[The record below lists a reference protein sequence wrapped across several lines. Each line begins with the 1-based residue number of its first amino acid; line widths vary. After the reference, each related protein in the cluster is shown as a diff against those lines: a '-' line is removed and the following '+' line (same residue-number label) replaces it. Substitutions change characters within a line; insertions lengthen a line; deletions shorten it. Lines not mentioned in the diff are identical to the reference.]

1 MFQGVKKMMNTNL
14 QQTVFHIDRL
24 KNVVNV
30 GGSSAY
36 QIFTCPG
43 PVLGRLGAI
52 VNPEEQ
58 KPANDAN
65 FNTVTIAAAGRKHP
79 ASWIRQALSA
89 FRGQ

>member
-1 MFQGVKKMMNTNL
+1 MMNTDL

-43 PVLGRLGAI
+43 PVIGRLGAI

-58 KPANDAN
+58 KPTNDAN
-65 FNTVTIAAAGRKHP
+65 FNAVTIAAADRKHP
-79 ASWIRQALSA
+79 ASWIGRALSA
-89 FRGQ
+89 FRGQE